1 MIIEKNKLKEVK
13 NFLIEIILTILT
25 LALGLLSLAG
35 IIRLLMSAF
44 SAFIVDDWYL
54 LSISLLGFSAVVV
67 LFLVLV
73 SFVIDFIGKIK

>member
-1 MIIEKNKLKEVK
+1 MIASKEKLKEAK

-35 IIRLLMSAF
+35 IIRLLMSAVL
-44 SAFIVDDWYL
+44 SFIVDDWYL
-54 LSISLLGFSAVVV
+54 LSISLLGFSAIVV

-73 SFVIDFIGKIK
+73 SFVIDFIGKDK

>member
-1 MIIEKNKLKEVK
+1 MIASKEKLKEAK

-35 IIRLLMSAF
+35 IIRLLMSAV
-44 SAFIVDDWYL
+44 SSFIVDDWYL
-54 LSISLLGFSAVVV
+54 LSISLLGFSAIVV

-73 SFVIDFIGKIK
+73 SFVIDFIGKDK